1 MFHATTLYQNT
12 RNPLGIGYTAPDPL
26 LSAIEMRSNLHAEPA
41 ALQKLV
47 VFSGQRVMQGS
58 TGVKPQKACA
68 TINERNQSW

>member
-1 MFHATTLYQNT
+1 MQQTCIKTLAAQSRLTTL
-12 RNPLGIGYTAPDPL
+12 PLDPL
-26 LSAIEMRSNLHAEPA
+26 LAAIEMRSNPHAESA

-47 VFSGQRVMQGS
+47 VFSGQRVMQGT